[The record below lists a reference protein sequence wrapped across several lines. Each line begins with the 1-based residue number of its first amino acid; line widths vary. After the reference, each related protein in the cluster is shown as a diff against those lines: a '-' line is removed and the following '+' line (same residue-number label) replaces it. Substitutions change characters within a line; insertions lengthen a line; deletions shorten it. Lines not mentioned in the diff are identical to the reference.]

1 MSERSST
8 VKAWRLVALMVV
20 FMLLTAGLVALEWTS
35 AARGV
40 WLSAEKWVTA
50 LSDLGAYPRLRDQI
64 AAAIDLS
71 ELPAREEPKAR
82 RALAQALAPDWIAA
96 QAELVLREGLGFV
109 AGRVPAVTAAIP
121 LREVTDAFLQ
131 AYSETGH
138 FLVLME
144 LRRRLGELPDS
155 IAVAPYLEEA
165 GLVEAARY
173 GRWLDRAPGVL
184 VGACAFLAL
193 AAYGMAAG
201 WRTGLRWVGAAGLV
215 SGLLGLGS
223 GPVIGRFAA
232 ELVAGLE
239 LAGTG
244 SGFSALARELAGWLV
259 GSTWATVRTWALA
272 TAGCGLGLLMAAGVR
287 RR

>member
-1 MSERSST
+1 M
-8 VKAWRLVALMVV
+8 KAWRLVVLMVV
-20 FMLLTAGLVALEWTS
+20 FMLLTAGLVVLEWTS

-64 AAAIDLS
+64 AAGIDLS
-71 ELPAREEPKAR
+71 ELPAREEAKAR
-82 RALAQALAPDWIAA
+82 RALAEALAPDWIAA
-96 QAELVLREGLGFV
+96 QAELVLRDGLDFV
-109 AGRVPAVTAAIP
+109 AGRVPEVTAAIP

-138 FLVLME
+138 LLVLVE
-144 LRRRLGELPDS
+144 LRRRLSELPDS
-155 IAVAPYLEEA
+155 IAVAPYLEAA

-173 GRWLDRAPGVL
+173 GGWLNRAPGVL
-184 VGACAFLAL
+184 VGACAFSAL
-193 AAYGMAAG
+193 AAYGLAAG
-201 WRTGLRWVGAAGLV
+201 WRAGLRWVGAAGLL
-215 SGLLGLGS
+215 SGVLCLGS
-223 GPVIGRFAA
+223 GPIIGRFAV

-239 LAGTG
+239 LAGIG

-259 GSTWATVRTWALA
+259 GATWVTARTWALA
-272 TAGCGLGLLMAAGVR
+272 AGSGGLGLLMAAGVR